1 MKKKELFQVLII
13 SVIVLEKG
21 TLRPYLMI
29 TYAVNTVG
37 YVIFL
42 ELIWLLLLQLG

>member
-1 MKKKELFQVLII
+1 MKKKELILVLKI
-13 SVIVLEKG
+13 SVTVLQKR

-37 YVIFL
+37 YVIFFN
-42 ELIWLLLLQLG
+42 